1 MAFLLSQN
9 RRFNQPKSQAGPYGL
24 CGFKPAKTK
33 DGNPVE
39 GTKPNQRKHIT
50 VHPVHTVNNGNNAQ
64 FGTRNEPQHFLLTG
78 LPKVEE
84 DKNVFKAE
92 HLDGPGISNSS

>member
-1 MAFLLSQN
+1 MAFLLCQK
-9 RRFNQPKSQAGPYGL
+9 RRFNQPISQAGPFGL
-24 CGFKPAKTK
+24 CDVKPAKTK
-33 DGNPVE
+33 DGNPVK

-50 VHPVHTVNNGNNAQ
+50 VNPVPTVNNGNN
-64 FGTRNEPQHFLLTG
+64 GYGIPNEPQFFLLTG

-84 DKNVFKAE
+84 DKNVLKAE